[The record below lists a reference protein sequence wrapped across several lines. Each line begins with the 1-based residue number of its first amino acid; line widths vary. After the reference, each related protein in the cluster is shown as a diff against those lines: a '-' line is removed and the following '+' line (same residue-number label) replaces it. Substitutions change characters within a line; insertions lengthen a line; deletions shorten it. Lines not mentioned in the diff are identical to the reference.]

1 MLDTWPPWL
10 GSLRVGTLTYM
21 QVMVIEA
28 RIQLTPTSA
37 VLLRAWSLINDRK
50 HMTVLV
56 TRAVD
61 RKARVRQ

>member
-1 MLDTWPPWL
+1 M
-10 GSLRVGTLTYM
+10 LTYM

-37 VLLRAWSLINDRK
+37 VLLRAWSLRNDRK

-56 TRAVD
+56 TKAVA